1 MVWKRII
8 KYPIDNEIYPTNK
21 FDLICRK
28 ILNINYTIYDKVQII
43 KEENA
48 KIFDI

>member
-1 MVWKRII
+1 M
-8 KYPIDNEIYPTNK
+8 KYTP
-21 FDLICRK
+21 RM